1 MKEVTEV
8 ISCPITDDSERFT
21 YIDLGEMPLVN
32 NLSDTK
38 EDSFNSPKYKLAVQY
53 FNKSKLSCLTEN
65 VDPNLMFS
73 QYSYKSGVVKAYA
86 DHCKEMFWFVDTYL
100 NLKENDNVLDIG
112 GNDGTLL
119 HSFLEK
125 KPYLSVLNVDASTN
139 LTKLSRERGVP
150 AVNAFWGVETA
161 KTLDKKFK
169 LITSTNVF
177 QHTPPIADFAEAI
190 SMSLDDKGIWCLEF
204 PYWKTNM
211 QTLQFDQIYHEHVY
225 FYLVEPLK
233 QLFDR
238 FGLEI
243 IKAVK
248 YPIHGGT
255 LRLLISKKGDWDVC
269 NGVQK
274 LIDEEQTINE
284 QYYKDWGEVIE
295 EHISDCKIMLQA
307 CKNQNNNIIGF
318 GAAAKGCIF
327 LNSANIDHTI
337 LDVVIDDTDL
347 KQDKFIP
354 GTGIQIKSREY
365 LKNNKVDYILILAHN
380 FKDVIIE
387 SLRNDGYTG
396 NFIILFPTIRTI

>member
-1 MKEVTEV
+1 
-8 ISCPITDDSERFT
+8 
-21 YIDLGEMPLVN
+21 
-32 NLSDTK
+32 
-38 EDSFNSPKYKLAVQY
+38 
-53 FNKSKLSCLTEN
+53 
-65 VDPNLMFS
+65 
-73 QYSYKSGVVKAYA
+73 
-86 DHCKEMFWFVDTYL
+86 
-100 NLKENDNVLDIG
+100 
-112 GNDGTLL
+112 
-119 HSFLEK
+119 
-125 KPYLSVLNVDASTN
+125 
-139 LTKLSRERGVP
+139 
-150 AVNAFWGVETA
+150 
-161 KTLDKKFK
+161 
-169 LITSTNVF
+169 
-177 QHTPPIADFAEAI
+177 
-190 SMSLDDKGIWCLEF
+190 
-204 PYWKTNM
+204 
-211 QTLQFDQIYHEHVY
+211 
-225 FYLVEPLK
+225 
-233 QLFDR
+233 
-238 FGLEI
+238 LEI

-307 CKNQNNNIIGF
+307 CKNAKNNIVGF

-327 LNSANIDHTI
+327 LNSAKIDHTI

-365 LKNNKVDYILILAHN
+365 LKENKVDYILILAHN

-396 NFIILFPTIRTI
+396 KFIILFPTIQIIHENRD